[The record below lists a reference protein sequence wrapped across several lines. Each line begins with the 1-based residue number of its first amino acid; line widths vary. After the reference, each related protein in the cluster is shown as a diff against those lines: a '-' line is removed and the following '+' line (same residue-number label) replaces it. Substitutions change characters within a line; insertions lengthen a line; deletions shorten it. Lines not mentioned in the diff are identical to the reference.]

1 MGKFGLSQEIW
12 QDIRRFSWTYGLLF
26 LVLVSAFSVIY
37 FTHLN
42 RQTTSELEQ
51 LYTERDDLDIEW
63 RNLLLEENSLAEH
76 SEIENQ
82 AEKLLLMKR
91 PKANTEI
98 IIKLP

>member
-1 MGKFGLSQEIW
+1 MGKLVLSQEIW
-12 QDIRRFSWTYGLLF
+12 QDIRRFSWTYGLLI

-42 RQTTSELEQ
+42 RQTTSGLEQ
-51 LYTERDDLDIEW
+51 LYTDRDELDIEW
-63 RNLLLEENSLAEH
+63 RNLQLEQSSLSEH
-76 SEIENQ
+76 SEIESQ

-91 PKANTEI
+91 AKPSAEV